1 MLTLLRDFYRFT
13 KANKKLWML
22 PLLILL
28 VSVGGVLIA
37 ANSAAIAPFI
47 YALF

>member
-1 MLTLLRDFYRFT
+1 MISLIRDFVRYSREH
-13 KANKKLWML
+13 KKTWIL
-22 PLLILL
+22 PFL
-28 VSVGGVLIA
+28 VVFLGSGALLIA